1 MHRNSYLMRH
11 RHQRVVVHRKV
22 KVQAL
27 EVEDFAVVASDLPP
41 EDFEASLLAAT
52 DGGEGGGSTGY

>member
-1 MHRNSYLMRH
+1 MRH

-22 KVQAL
+22 EVQAL